1 MNFLLDENFPKAAA
15 AVLERMGHAVH
26 DLRGSGMEGS
36 VDTAVVE
43 RSQHL
48 GAVILT
54 TDRDFFHTLHHL
66 YPGHAGVIVIAL
78 RQPCRAAILNRLEW
92 FLRNVPEGAWAG
104 RAFQLRD
111 KTWVA
116 QPPIENAADVG

>member
-15 AVLERMGHAVH
+15 AVL
-26 DLRGSGMEGS
+26 
-36 VDTAVVE
+36 
-43 RSQHL
+43 
-48 GAVILT
+48 
-54 TDRDFFHTLHHL
+54 
-66 YPGHAGVIVIAL
+66 AGVIVIAL